1 MAPSLNVVGF
11 KLPLAGSDWYPVQD
25 WLLSVKLA
33 AVIPASHRVSD
44 PSAFSVGMKEGG
56 GASVFPKATP
66 EAEPVLTALIAE
78 TR

>member
-11 KLPLAGSDWYPVQD
+11 KLPLAGLDWYPVQD

-33 AVIPASHRVSD
+33 AVISASHRVSD
-44 PSAFSVGMKEGG
+44 PSALAIGVKP
-56 GASVFPKATP
+56 AAVVP
-66 EAEPVLTALIAE
+66 EAEAEAGPAPTLLIAE